1 MARSGICPGAPR
13 RLFEIGHGHFR
24 TAPIPTRH
32 HRPDLWPRRFEGAH
46 VVKWN
51 CVYRVQNAHEIR
63 NGDYTYQMFVAFGTL
78 AQVEALLRD
87 WSQPHQWD

>member
-1 MARSGICPGAPR
+1 
-13 RLFEIGHGHFR
+13 
-24 TAPIPTRH
+24 
-32 HRPDLWPRRFEGAH
+32 
-46 VVKWN
+46 
-51 CVYRVQNAHEIR
+51 VQNAHEIR

>member
-1 MARSGICPGAPR
+1 MGIFAPPQSQPHTT
-13 RLFEIGHGHFR
+13 G
-24 TAPIPTRH
+24 PTFGRG
-32 HRPDLWPRRFEGAH
+32 RFEGAH